1 MPTIVK
7 LLTEVLPGFRYDMHI
22 LYFLSS
28 AYLLF
33 SCFVFLYASIS
44 GFERLLSGLLFR
56 KPGISMILFI
66 IGASMAFAT
75 ATNPYPPSMNFLGDI
90 LVCAASAFL
99 SLFYFAFCFYI
110 ASDGS
115 RTNAVVGFASGNSME
130 ISFVLFVLAV
140 IHIVKPGL
148 AFF

>member
-1 MPTIVK
+1 MPITRK
-7 LLTEVLPGFRYDMHI
+7 PLTEVSLDFRYDMHI

-56 KPGISMILFI
+56 KPGISMILFV
-66 IGASMAFAT
+66 IGATMAFAT
-75 ATNPYPPSMNFLGDI
+75 ATNPYPPSMSFMGDI
-90 LVCAASAFL
+90 LVCSASAFL
-99 SLFYFAFCFYI
+99 SIFYLSFCFYI
-110 ASDGS
+110 ASEGGKA
-115 RTNAVVGFASGNSME
+115 NAVVRLASGNSIE
-130 ISFVLFVLAV
+130 IFFVLFVLAAV
-140 IHIVKPGL
+140 HIVRPGM